1 MKKARG
7 ALRLL
12 VVLAL
17 LFTLCASAR
26 ADGKTLTVGEG
37 QDYPTI
43 QKAIDAI
50 ANDPTGGHTIEIQS
64 GTYDRFYVPPAYEHL
79 TITAA
84 QGANVI
90 VKVLDGRTSDKEQ
103 REIYGANIESSECGA
118 QCALIRGSDITVSG
132 ITFQSMGEKKLWLD
146 AAIGVYTGGAVKI
159 DRCVFKGVDH
169 IGYGIFAQNGV
180 SSLTVTH
187 CEFDTLDQAI
197 FGENTKSWFVATEIS
212 NNTFKN
218 CSFALHWSYNSSNIL
233 TDGDEPKKVDADKKA
248 KYNTDGN
255 YFKLI
260 NNTIVGAETLRN
272 KVVLQDSYDADMCTV
287 TISGNK
293 LTYGLIGL
301 VNIADTKGNGYQLAS
316 NLLQDNTYGNSSF
329 VVEASL
335 DYAAGMKEKVAV
347 YKADSEAYGK
357 WVIHDNAGIKEKD
370 FYPLI
375 EQAVAAANQAHS
387 NELQITGLK
396 GYEEVLYTFTWYKDA
411 IYWVTEAAPTPTPTP
426 TPTPVPTPTATAAI
440 ASPPKTGDDMPLM
453 GAALCA
459 LFSAAAIW
467 LLLSR
472 KRT

>member
-50 ANDPTGGHTIEIQS
+50 ADDPTGGYTIEIQS
-64 GTYDRFYVPPAYEHL
+64 GTYERFYVPSAYEHL

-103 REIYGANIESSECGA
+103 REIYGANIEGSECGA

-146 AAIGVYTGGAVKI
+146 AAIGVYTDGAVKI
-159 DRCVFKGVDH
+159 DRCVFKGTDH

-197 FGENTKSWFVATEIS
+197 WGENTSGWFVATEIS

-218 CSFALHWSYNSSNIL
+218 CSFALHWGYNSSNIL
-233 TDGDEPKKVDADKKA
+233 TDNKVDEAKKA
-248 KYNTDGN
+248 GYTTNEN

-260 NNTIVGAETLRN
+260 NNTIVGTETLRN

-287 TISGNK
+287 TISGNN
-293 LTYGLIGL
+293 LTYSLIGL
-301 VNIADTKGNGYQLAS
+301 VNIADTTRTGYQLAS

-335 DYAAGMKEKVAV
+335 DYAAGAKEKVAV

-387 NELQITGLK
+387 KELQITGLQ

-459 LFSAAAIW
+459 LFSVAAIW